1 MIQNIDLAPTL
12 LEVSGGKFPE
22 GTIVDGN
29 SFLPL
34 LRGEQIPWRDEVLY
48 EYYWEWNY
56 PQTPTTLGLRSE
68 RYKYIFY
75 HGVWGE
81 DELFDLQEDPL
92 EQRNLFYREEHQ
104 TTVREMRQKLFEMLE
119 ATDGMNIPLR
129 IPQGF
134 RGGDRGP
141 GDR

>member
-1 MIQNIDLAPTL
+1 MWRVTELITTL
-12 LEVSGGKFPE
+12 MEAREDCQLMR
-22 GTIVDGN
+22 
-29 SFLPL
+29 
-34 LRGEQIPWRDEVLY
+34 LREQIPWRDEVLY

-56 PQTPTTLGLRSE
+56 PQTPTTFGLRSE
-68 RYKYIFY
+68 RYNYIFY

-92 EQRNLFYREEHQ
+92 EQHNLFYSEEHQ
-104 TTVREMRQKLFEMLE
+104 PIVREMRQKLFDMLE

-141 GDR
+141 AGSRAVN